1 MPPTPEMGSSGAQE
15 DKQTRNTILFN
26 QTKRELFTITNGYKS
41 WHRKLRST
49 WKVGMHKED
58 ITTEKLSHAKV
69 FVIAAPR
76 EKFTT
81 FEFENL
87 KQYIDTGGS
96 ILVLLGEGGERDF
109 NTNINFLLED
119 YGIMIN
125 NDAVVRSV
133 YYKYFHPKEALVSN
147 GVLNRAISA
156 AAGKFVPGIDDDLKK
171 GGINAMSQALQFV
184 YPYGATLNV
193 AKPSTSV
200 LSTGSACIP
209 VNRPVLALYQSKQH
223 SEGKLAVV
231 GSAHMF
237 NDNYIDKEENAKV
250 MDVIMKWL
258 TTDDIELNT
267 IDAEDPEIFD
277 YNDLPSTEKMA
288 DKLKSCLQEGDE
300 IPSDH
305 TKLFNMSLYKMANN
319 VLPEV
324 LSAYDQMKVKHE
336 PLTLIPPNFETPLP
350 PLQPAVFPPEF
361 CDLPGP
367 PLDLFDLDEC
377 FSSEKVRLAQ
387 ITNKCNENDLE
398 YYVRECGE
406 ILGVSHKLAPDD
418 RDAKHILEHVFSQ
431 IVEFKKAI
439 LDHHADDLDVVMP

>member
-1 MPPTPEMGSSGAQE
+1 MGSSGAQE

-288 DKLKSCLQEGDE
+288 DK
-300 IPSDH
+300 
-305 TKLFNMSLYKMANN
+305 
-319 VLPEV
+319 
-324 LSAYDQMKVKHE
+324 
-336 PLTLIPPNFETPLP
+336 
-350 PLQPAVFPPEF
+350 
-361 CDLPGP
+361 
-367 PLDLFDLDEC
+367 
-377 FSSEKVRLAQ
+377 
-387 ITNKCNENDLE
+387 
-398 YYVRECGE
+398 
-406 ILGVSHKLAPDD
+406 
-418 RDAKHILEHVFSQ
+418 
-431 IVEFKKAI
+431 
-439 LDHHADDLDVVMP
+439 